1 MLSAINL
8 VAAGTGVT
16 LVPASMQRYQQESV
30 VYCPIDSDAA
40 ITAPLHLV
48 THRDAGNPAAVRFAQ
63 TVIEFAQA
71 QEV

>member
-16 LVPASMQRYQQESV
+16 IVPASMQRYQQESV
-30 VYCPIDSDAA
+30 VYCPMDSDEV

-48 THRDAGNPAAVRFAQ
+48 TRRNAGNPAAVRFAQ
-63 TVIEFAQA
+63 TITEFAWARQ
-71 QEV
+71 V